1 MCIKR
6 KQGGE
11 PVKSDNQCVLNNM
24 LLSNLFIDRLKG
36 EYYIGR
42 LSSGEIK
49 YLSECTPHVL
59 VYGGPATGCTAR
71 YVMPNLKKTE
81 DSFICID
88 PHGEHRAAISRDLVN
103 RGYTVKTLNLLNL
116 AASDDCYNPFVY
128 VRNMSDIESL
138 ADIIFQG
145 NRSSDP
151 FWDNAAKGL
160 LLAVM
165 FYVYL
170 EYPAEQQNFREVY
183 ELVAKVSNLTESSL
197 FDDLKERDPEHIAVK
212 YWFEYAQ
219 LTDQCKSTITATL
232 KTKLAPFDPSNFA
245 YEGVTKLTGTDTLEL
260 AEMERRKTALFV
272 EISNCDST
280 FYFLASMLIEQA
292 FHVLLDEA
300 ENKYHGLLP
309 VPVRFYIEELRLHDL
324 PKDFD
329 TLLAVSGSYGVSVS
343 RIITDFAGL
352 KEPQASRSN
361 YGTLLYLGGGDVE
374 QVLAVQAEFSNG
386 ELLSKKELT
395 KMSLDEAFAWVRGL
409 NSIKGVKLSPVYSLL
424 KSSET

>member
-1 MCIKR
+1 MSTKR

-42 LSSGEIK
+42 LSSGTIK

-59 VYGGPATGCTAR
+59 VYGGRTAGCTAR
-71 YVMPNLKKTE
+71 YIMPNLKKTE

-88 PHGEHRAAISRDLVN
+88 PHGEHRAAISRDLMN

-116 AASDDCYNPFVY
+116 AADDCYNPFVY
-128 VRNMSDIESL
+128 VRNVSDIGSL
-138 ADIIFQG
+138 ANIIFQG
-145 NRSSDP
+145 DRSSDP
-151 FWDNAAKGL
+151 FWDDAAKCL

-165 FYVYL
+165 LYIYL

-183 ELVAKVSNLTESSL
+183 KLVDKVSNLSESNL
-197 FDDLKERDPEHIAVK
+197 FEDLKERDPEHIAVK
-212 YWFEYAQ
+212 YWLDYDL
-219 LTDQCKSTITATL
+219 LTDQCKSNITATL
-232 KTKLAPFDPSNFA
+232 KTKLAPFDPSNVA
-245 YEGVTKLTGTDTLEL
+245 YEGVNKLTGTDTLEL
-260 AEMERRKTALFV
+260 AKMGRRKTALFV

-292 FHVLLDEA
+292 FHVLLNEA
-300 ENKYHGLLP
+300 ENKYHGPLP

-329 TLLAVSGSYGVSVS
+329 TLLAVSCSYGVSVS

-352 KEPQASRSN
+352 KESQVSRSN

-374 QVLAVQAEFSNG
+374 QVLEVQAEFSNG

-395 KMSLDEAFAWVRGL
+395 KMSPDEAFAWVRGF

-424 KSSET
+424 KSSEA